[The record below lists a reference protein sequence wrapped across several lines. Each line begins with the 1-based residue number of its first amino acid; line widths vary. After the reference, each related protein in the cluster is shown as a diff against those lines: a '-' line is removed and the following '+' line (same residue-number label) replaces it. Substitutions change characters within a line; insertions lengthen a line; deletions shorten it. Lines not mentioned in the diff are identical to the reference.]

1 MKDEFGYSNKED
13 ARAHQ
18 QDLEEERR
26 ESQRR
31 NKRSNSESY
40 AHTALHDSIISPLIA
55 SLRTGRSEEEKRKE
69 MDRCKKFIGIHHLN
83 HSLNI
88 ICQMLVSLL
97 CCLTREQHQ
106 RL

>member
-40 AHTALHDSIISPLIA
+40 AHTQHYTTPSSLHSLLLIGLEGRKRKRGKKWIGARSLSVSIIS
-55 SLRTGRSEEEKRKE
+55 T
-69 MDRCKKFIGIHHLN
+69 IH
-83 HSLNI
+83 
-88 ICQMLVSLL
+88 
-97 CCLTREQHQ
+97 
-106 RL
+106 